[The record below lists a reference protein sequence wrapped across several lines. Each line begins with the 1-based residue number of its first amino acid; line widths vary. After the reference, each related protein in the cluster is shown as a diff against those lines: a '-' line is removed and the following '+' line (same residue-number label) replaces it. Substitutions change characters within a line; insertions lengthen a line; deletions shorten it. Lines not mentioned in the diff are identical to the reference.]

1 LNPPNEK
8 NISQVIGLYIIAKW
22 KLHSNWHKEF
32 VSNIYCLQL
41 IRRALELSTFC
52 IFRQFYRGANVP
64 LSFVS
69 MQGKKTRNNRG
80 CSVFY
85 SCMACTNQYGTADLT
100 YLTGNVHGTWRNKH
114 DPCLIV
120 TYSSVFFYTFFV
132 NDDWSSSDCF
142 SEIPFNACQVLK
154 LPPPQRNSM
163 GQRLHN
169 RGWWWVPSQSQ
180 ILTHYPFRNL
190 NLSSIWIKYQI

>member
-32 VSNIYCLQL
+32 VSNKYCLQL

-120 TYSSVFFYTFFV
+120 TYSSVFLYTFFV

-154 LPPPQRNSM
+154 LPPLKETQWV
-163 GQRLHN
+163 
-169 RGWWWVPSQSQ
+169 RGCIIEGGGGCPPNPKSSP
-180 ILTHYPFRNL
+180 ITPFG
-190 NLSSIWIKYQI
+190 IWT